1 MDDHIDYKQAF
12 LKLKIRYFHRLKNT
26 VRIIDSIL
34 ELESFK
40 PLTKDDVVRARS
52 LVHGLSGSGTTFG
65 FPHVSEIGHKADQM
79 MTAILRDY
87 LIDESVS
94 PQATVAF
101 NDMMLEVRD
110 ICRESCREVAPE
122 MQLASNVNIAKEE
135 AEEVHVVLIIEDDA
149 EVSAAIAGAL
159 EHKGVATQIA
169 AAGEDALHYLSR
181 TIPDL
186 VILDVVLKGMDGLET
201 LLQIKQNSEFL
212 DVPVIVISARH
223 DDAVEQN
230 VLRAGAQAYMRK
242 PLDLQ
247 ILADMALAI
256 LEGKGRN
263 ARIVQ

>member
-1 MDDHIDYKQAF
+1 MDEHIDYKQAF
-12 LKLKIRYFHRLKNT
+12 LKLKIRYFQRLKNT

-34 ELESFK
+34 DLESFK

-65 FPHVSEIGHKADQM
+65 FPLISEIGHKADKL

-87 LIDESVS
+87 LIGDTVS
-94 PQATVAF
+94 PQAAIAF
-101 NDMMLEVRD
+101 NDMMSEVRD
-110 ICRESCREVAPE
+110 VCRESCQEVAPE
-122 MQLASNVNIAKEE
+122 MQLASNTNTLKGGTEGPR
-135 AEEVHVVLIIEDDA
+135 VVLIVEDDA
-149 EVSAAIAGAL
+149 DVSAAIAGAL
-159 EHKGVATQIA
+159 EHEGVATQIA

-212 DVPVIVISARH
+212 DIPVIVICARH
-223 DDAVEQN
+223 DDTLEKN
-230 VLRAGAQAYMRK
+230 ILRAGAHSYMQK

-247 ILADMALAI
+247 NLTRAALSI
-256 LEGKGRN
+256 LEEKGRD
-263 ARIVQ
+263 AQSAQ